1 MDTYSANMIAENLYS
16 QVDTEG
22 KQYQVLSEII
32 YHRTNGHAVSI
43 DDAFIT
49 DKYGNKHQRKTTM
62 GWEML
67 IQWKGNTT
75 SWVKLS
81 DVKDSH
87 PLEVAEYAVANK
99 IVEQPAFAWWA
110 KQALKK
116 HSRHI
121 MKAKSRY
128 WKQTHKFGVE
138 LPKSVAEAYAID
150 CRNGSKLWTNAAAKE
165 MLNVR
170 PAFKFVDDD
179 VIPAFWKPVGV
190 HMIFDVKWM

>member
-1 MDTYSANMIAENLYS
+1 MRNQNPLLDTREYEVEFPDGTMDTYSANIIAENLYS

-22 KQYQVLSEII
+22 KQYQVISEII
-32 YHRTNGHAVSI
+32 DHRTNGHAVSI

-49 DKYGNKHQRKTTM
+49 DKHGNQRRRKTTM

-67 IQWKGNTT
+67 ILWKGNTT

-87 PLEVAEYAVANK
+87 PIEVAEYAVANK

-116 HSRHI
+116 RDRHI
-121 MKAKSRY
+121 NK
-128 WKQTHKFGVE
+128 
-138 LPKSVAEAYAID
+138 
-150 CRNGSKLWTNAAAKE
+150 
-165 MLNVR
+165 
-170 PAFKFVDDD
+170 
-179 VIPAFWKPVGV
+179 
-190 HMIFDVKWM
+190 